1 MNTNMLYELY
11 RITEKNDA
19 PDLATVGMAMLRNE
33 HPEITHDE
41 DMEMRHFIGL
51 HGKELAE
58 AYPDRAAFELAVEAG
73 IRADRE
79 AEEQ

>member
-19 PDLATVGMAMLRNE
+19 PDLATIGMAMLRNE

-41 DMEMRHFIGL
+41 DMAMRHFIGL
-51 HGKELAE
+51 HGKKLAE
-58 AYPDRAAFELAVEAG
+58 AYPDRVAFEAAVEAG
-73 IRADRE
+73 MISDRKT
-79 AEEQ
+79 AHH

>member
-1 MNTNMLYELY
+1 MNTTMLYELY

-19 PDLATVGMAMLRNE
+19 PDLATVGMAMLRHE
-33 HPEITHDE
+33 HPEITQD
-41 DMEMRHFIGL
+41 DDKEMRHFIGR

-73 IRADRE
+73 VRADRG
-79 AEEQ
+79 AEDR